1 MLPSKKKSLIISFIF
16 ISIILITVLLLSI
29 FLGPIASLIGLFSI
43 FIFLI
48 LFILFKKDDKKWYK
62 ILNQRNM
69 NHYIKI

>member
-1 MLPSKKKSLIISFIF
+1 
-16 ISIILITVLLLSI
+16 
-29 FLGPIASLIGLFSI
+29 LIGLFSI